1 MEFRSD
7 TTDQEVRQEIGK
19 VFAVPM
25 GLTKTSIEQG
35 NLFPFT
41 YLQRIGP
48 GSRTLCVPSISSTF
62 QWDGKKVS
70 TLAKSGGTIYIL
82 ADSCLPEIDE
92 VSLSLSPLLPFSLV
106 HFLHSNVEY
115 SQKAPVMKNGSSQ
128 IPIQLVE
135 VRKLEVLEAEGMN
148 I

>member
-1 MEFRSD
+1 MCFINI
-7 TTDQEVRQEIGK
+7 Q
-19 VFAVPM
+19 
-25 GLTKTSIEQG
+25 
-35 NLFPFT
+35 
-41 YLQRIGP
+41 Y
-48 GSRTLCVPSISSTF
+48 F

-70 TLAKSGGTIYIL
+70 TLAKSGGTIYVL
-82 ADSCLPEIDE
+82 ADSCLPVIDE
-92 VSLSLSPLLPFSLV
+92 VSLSPLLPFSLV
-106 HFLHSNVEY
+106 HFLHSNVVY